1 MLKIIISVAKS
12 HKISLKTYC
21 AYKIKQTLMQFLSD
35 KFWINNSLILSSSF
49 NSIKN
54 KFSFLPQKN
63 ISKFKS
69 QKNSH
74 INHKKKIVKT
84 RKFSKQTNRKKVFK
98 FSSCFAIIFEL
109 FIFRS
114 SKNIH
119 KLISWRYP
127 RKERTK
133 STKKD
138 AKKDFFLFLIHTCF
152 ISIQIPSQMD
162 IIE

>member
-21 AYKIKQTLMQFLSD
+21 ACKKKQTLMQLLSH
-35 KFWINNSLILSSSF
+35 KFWIHNSLILSSSF

-74 INHKKKIVKT
+74 INHKKKNCQNTKIFKAN
-84 RKFSKQTNRKKVFK
+84 KQKKVFK

-133 STKKD
+133 STKTD
-138 AKKDFFLFLIHTCF
+138 AKKDFFY
-152 ISIQIPSQMD
+152 S
-162 IIE
+162 